1 MYTSSISSCQIC
13 QDVDPTVA
21 ESQGQPQPES
31 SKTTYSEQ
39 RFDLRALRPPC
50 DKTKLVFQK
59 SQGQCQS
66 RRASANQGQEKLSVV
81 TPALIFIRKSD
92 SRHDRSWRQARKVLR
107 ALAGGGFDA
116 ELLKCFQTST
126 GVAWQEASCQ
136 DDLSHPN
143 CRHEAQKPQAEIWEQ
158 RLLLTNCLR
167 VMYVNHTV
175 WQRGL
180 RAGCVW

>member
-107 ALAGGGFDA
+107 ALGRWWVRCRASKVLPDLHRCCLTGGLLPGWPQPPKLQAWSPKAAGWNMRTAATTDK
-116 ELLKCFQTST
+116 LS
-126 GVAWQEASCQ
+126 AS
-136 DDLSHPN
+136 
-143 CRHEAQKPQAEIWEQ
+143 
-158 RLLLTNCLR
+158 
-167 VMYVNHTV
+167 YV
-175 WQRGL
+175 R
-180 RAGCVW
+180 